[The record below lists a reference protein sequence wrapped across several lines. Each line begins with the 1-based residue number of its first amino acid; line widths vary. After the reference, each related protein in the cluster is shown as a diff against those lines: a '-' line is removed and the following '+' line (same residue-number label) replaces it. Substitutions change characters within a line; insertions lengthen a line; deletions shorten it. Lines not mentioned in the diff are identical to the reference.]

1 MPLPYPPKAPESAT
15 TFTTTPQT
23 LILPNAPLPTLADPS
38 QLFPNATFSSQPP
51 PFAPQ
56 ELPSDPSTTA
66 YRPATLNL
74 TLLTDLSTVEPPK
87 MPSAA
92 AAAPSVPSPDELS
105 AARQLAMWA
114 ETPQLPTATGPGGMI
129 LPDALPR
136 VTLPATTSYG
146 YYQPPLVGATTTFH
160 GLWQCQ
166 PPILNTMTC
175 TPSAPIMSLLPPAYP
190 PSRGVQA
197 SNGFQGYIP
206 GAVQISMSGQSQE
219 YFTQHN
225 ITKEQNNAATLKGMI
240 KPESRDDPSPESD
253 VASDDVVLMNLD
265 TGNLV
270 RDRQLQPSQRLECEQ
285 CPFGAADE
293 MALRM
298 HYAQYHYVQ
307 DHNRVKET
315 IMKYSP

>member
-1 MPLPYPPKAPESAT
+1 MPLPYPPKAPESAIIA
-15 TFTTTPQT
+15 TTPQT
-23 LILPNAPLPTLADPS
+23 LILPNAPIPTLADPS
-38 QLFPNATFSSQPP
+38 QLFPNATFSSQPTP
-51 PFAPQ
+51 IAPQ

-74 TLLTDLSTVEPPK
+74 TLLTDLSTIEPN

-92 AAAPSVPSPDELS
+92 AASTPSPDELS
-105 AARQLAMWA
+105 VARQLAMWA
-114 ETPQLPTATGPGGMI
+114 ETPQLPTATGAGMI
-129 LPDALPR
+129 LPDLPPASALPR
-136 VTLPATTSYG
+136 ATLPATTSYG

-175 TPSAPIMSLLPPAYP
+175 TPSAPIMSLLPPAFP
-190 PSRGVQA
+190 PSRGMQQA
-197 SNGFQGYIP
+197 PVNNGIQGSGPAQTY
-206 GAVQISMSGQSQE
+206 VSGQGQE
-219 YFTQHN
+219 YFTQHS
-225 ITKEQNNAATLKGMI
+225 ITKEQNNSPIHKGLI
-240 KPESRDDPSPESD
+240 KPESRDDPSPGSD
-253 VASDDVVLMNLD
+253 EAPDEVVLMNLD

-270 RDRQLQPSQRLECEQ
+270 RDRQPANRLECEQ

-298 HYAQYHYVQ
+298 HYAQNHYVQ
-307 DHNRVKET
+307 DHNRVKEA